1 MWATLPLKRH
11 LKSFSLLLGAAWQ
24 CDYNNRILI
33 LKNCTNRAVLFIAM
47 AQNAFSC
54 HSGILAVLTA
64 SPEFSSAEPKWTKF
78 PPHSIHQC
86 LSTYLTHKEG
96 DSTAQYMHYMQ
107 GPVPSVGS
115 TKTPCPFGRGG
126 SPRRRGVPI
135 CSLAWKIRDER
146 LPLLGS
152 VLCVYIYLYKILSTV
167 RGASCYSGGLR
178 GVKKYWPFLT
188 IGFNQKLLF
197 CSQWSQQWGITLSD
211 GDTVTG
217 LAISSLME
225 RQDGAMVTQTLG
237 AFYSASFFAGSLGGD
252 RIFGLPW
259 GLQGSPMKR
268 MKVSPK
274 PKVS

>member
-1 MWATLPLKRH
+1 M
-11 LKSFSLLLGAAWQ
+11 GAAWQ
-24 CDYNNRILI
+24 CDYQQQDSHSKELHQQSCVIYSDGTKCFFLPLRNSCCSDSFPRIFISRAQMNQISTPFNTSVLI
-33 LKNCTNRAVLFIAM
+33 HISYPQRRRLY
-47 AQNAFSC
+47 
-54 HSGILAVLTA
+54 
-64 SPEFSSAEPKWTKF
+64 SSVHALYARSS
-78 PPHSIHQC
+78 SIC
-86 LSTYLTHKEG
+86 GFYKDPLPL
-96 DSTAQYMHYMQ
+96 
-107 GPVPSVGS
+107 
-115 TKTPCPFGRGG
+115 
-126 SPRRRGVPI
+126 RRGVSI

-178 GVKKYWPFLT
+178 GVKKYLPFLT

-237 AFYSASFFAGSLGGD
+237 ELYSASFFAGSLGED
-252 RIFGLPW
+252 HIFGLPW